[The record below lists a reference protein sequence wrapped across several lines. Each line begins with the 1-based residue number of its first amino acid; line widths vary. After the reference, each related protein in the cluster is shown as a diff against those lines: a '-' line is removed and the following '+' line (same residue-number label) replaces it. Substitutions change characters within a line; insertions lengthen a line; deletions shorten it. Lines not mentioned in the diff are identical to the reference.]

1 MPDVHAAVVCGAL
14 CHCLR
19 SLGWTPKA
27 TIMGLFPTP
36 APQMCLFPRPGAL
49 PCHLLFWASS
59 STPGLRLCSHI
70 QGSLFCPG
78 TCPELHPQDLPAS
91 PAPQPGRPKP
101 TTLPLRPT
109 PHIPLPLRMASPA
122 TPAPELELA
131 IIQRTVILHT
141 SLSPPHG
148 IGHQLLWLLS
158 SERIPAHPPVS
169 PHWRHPREDLASF
182 SDA

>member
-14 CHCLR
+14 RHCLC

-36 APQMCLFPRPGAL
+36 TPQMCLFPRPGAL

-78 TCPELHPQDLPAS
+78 PCPELHPQDLPAS
-91 PAPQPGRPKP
+91 PAPQLGDPSLPHSHSDPPPTFPSSENGVTSHPGSRARIRNHPVHSHP
-101 TTLPLRPT
+101 PHLPLTPT
-109 PHIPLPLRMASPA
+109 WNWSSTPMAFVFRKDPRTPSRQPPLAAS
-122 TPAPELELA
+122 
-131 IIQRTVILHT
+131 
-141 SLSPPHG
+141 
-148 IGHQLLWLLS
+148 
-158 SERIPAHPPVS
+158 
-169 PHWRHPREDLASF
+169 
-182 SDA
+182 